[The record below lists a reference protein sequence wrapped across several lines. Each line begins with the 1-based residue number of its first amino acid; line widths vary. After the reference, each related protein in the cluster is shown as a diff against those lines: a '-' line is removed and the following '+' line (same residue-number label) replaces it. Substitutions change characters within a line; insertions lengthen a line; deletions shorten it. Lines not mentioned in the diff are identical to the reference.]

1 MKKINNWIKELTLTQ
16 QLMSLILV
24 FVAIFGT
31 FLFVYLNG
39 NINTF
44 VRNQMFSMLQRTQV
58 SIVYNYTRNPEND
71 ILSYANDSNIGH
83 AVYSHGRISY
93 SNAFDLTDDAVLL
106 EMKNNAVN
114 QQETTKNY
122 IYRNDNESE
131 ILYSITVV
139 DSNTRLI
146 SYVNSN
152 YQNEF
157 KKTLINSV
165 INIIVLVVSI
175 LFFLLM
181 IWVIY
186 LIHSLNQIRQY
197 INKLRKNEEVEINVD
212 RKDEIGELASALVAM
227 SNELKRQEQIKEEL
241 IQNISHDL
249 KTPIATIKSY
259 GESIKDGIYP
269 YETLEKSVD
278 VIIEH
283 ASRLEKKVQSLLLLN
298 RVGYLVT
305 TRDTGETDL
314 YDVIEKTILS
324 LKVIRPELK
333 IVREI
338 EHVSFFGNEEPW
350 RVVVENLM
358 DNALRYAETTIIIRL
373 SLNELSVE
381 NDGPQLTNERIEK
394 LFKPFEKGS
403 DGQFG
408 LGLSIVQRIVT
419 AYDCEVYAY
428 NSYNGVVFKIARKN
442 PLKIDTKKK
451 EDKRPRDKRKKNDD
465 NTAEN
470 K

>member
-241 IQNISHDL
+241 I
-249 KTPIATIKSY
+249 
-259 GESIKDGIYP
+259 
-269 YETLEKSVD
+269 
-278 VIIEH
+278 
-283 ASRLEKKVQSLLLLN
+283 
-298 RVGYLVT
+298 
-305 TRDTGETDL
+305 
-314 YDVIEKTILS
+314 
-324 LKVIRPELK
+324 
-333 IVREI
+333 
-338 EHVSFFGNEEPW
+338 
-350 RVVVENLM
+350 
-358 DNALRYAETTIIIRL
+358 
-373 SLNELSVE
+373 
-381 NDGPQLTNERIEK
+381 
-394 LFKPFEKGS
+394 
-403 DGQFG
+403 
-408 LGLSIVQRIVT
+408 
-419 AYDCEVYAY
+419 
-428 NSYNGVVFKIARKN
+428 
-442 PLKIDTKKK
+442 
-451 EDKRPRDKRKKNDD
+451 
-465 NTAEN
+465 
-470 K
+470 

>member
-16 QLMSLILV
+16 QLMALILI
-24 FVAIFGT
+24 FIALFGT

-44 VRNQMFSMLQRTQV
+44 VRSQMFSMLQKTQV
-58 SIVYNYTRNPEND
+58 SIVYNYKRNPEND
-71 ILSYANDSNIGH
+71 ILSYANDSNIAN
-83 AVYSHGRISY
+83 AVYYNGHISY
-93 SNAFDLTDDAVLL
+93 SSAFDITDETVLK
-106 EMKNNAVN
+106 EMKDNAET
-114 QQETTKNY
+114 QTETTKNY
-122 IYRNDNESE
+122 IIKSSDESE
-131 ILYSITVV
+131 MLYSITIV
-139 DSNTRLI
+139 DDNTKLI
-146 SYVNSN
+146 SSVSST
-152 YQNEF
+152 YQSEF

-165 INIIVLVVSI
+165 INIIVIVVSI

-181 IWVIY
+181 LWVAY

-197 INKLRKNEEVEINVD
+197 INKLRKNEDVEINVD
-212 RKDEIGELASALVAM
+212 RKDEIGELASALVEM
-227 SNELKRQEQIKEEL
+227 SNELKRQELIKEEL

-283 ASRLEKKVQSLLLLN
+283 AGRLEKKVQSLLLLN

-314 YDVIEKTILS
+314 YDVIEKTLLS

-333 IVREI
+333 IISEI
-338 EHVSFFGNEEPW
+338 EHVNYYGNEEPW

-358 DNALRYAETTIIIRL
+358 DNAIRYAQTTITIKL

-408 LGLSIVQRIVT
+408 LGLSIVYRIVT
-419 AYDCEVYAY
+419 TYNCEVYAY
-428 NSYNGVVFKIARKN
+428 NSYNGVVFKITRKN
-442 PLKIDTKKK
+442 PIKVENKKSKDDKKLKDPKKK
-451 EDKRPRDKRKKNDD
+451 
-465 NTAEN
+465 
-470 K
+470 

>member
-16 QLMSLILV
+16 QLMALILA
-24 FVAIFGT
+24 FIAIFGT

-44 VRNQMFSMLQRTQV
+44 VRSQMFNMLQRTQI
-58 SIVYNYTRNPEND
+58 SIVYNYKRNPEND
-71 ILSYANDSNIGH
+71 ILSYANDSNIAN

-93 SNAFDLTDDAVLL
+93 SSAFDITDETVLQ
-106 EMKNNAVN
+106 EMRANAES
-114 QQETTKNY
+114 QTETTKNY
-122 IYRNDNESE
+122 IIKSSNESE
-131 ILYSITVV
+131 MLYSITIV
-139 DSNTRLI
+139 DQNTKLI
-146 SYVNSN
+146 SSVSST
-152 YQNEF
+152 YQSEF
-157 KKTLINSV
+157 KRTLINSV

-175 LFFLLM
+175 LFFMLM
-181 IWVIY
+181 IWVAY

-197 INKLRKNEEVEINVD
+197 INKMRKNEDVEINVD
-212 RKDEIGELASALVAM
+212 RKDEIGELASALVEM
-227 SNELKRQEQIKEEL
+227 NNELKRQELIKEEL

-305 TRDTGETDL
+305 TRETGETDL
-314 YDVIEKTILS
+314 YDVIEKTLLS

-333 IVREI
+333 IISEI
-338 EHVSFFGNEEPW
+338 EHVNYYGNEEPW

-358 DNALRYAETTIIIRL
+358 DNAIRYAQTTITIKL

-381 NDGPQLTNERIEK
+381 NDGPQLTNERIDK

-408 LGLSIVQRIVT
+408 LGLSIVYRIVT
-419 AYDCEVYAY
+419 TYNCEVYAY
-428 NSYNGVVFKIARKN
+428 NSYNGVVFKITRKN
-442 PLKIDTKKK
+442 PIKIDNKKVK
-451 EDKRPRDKRKKNDD
+451 EDKKIKEPKK
-465 NTAEN
+465 